1 MQAVFLSPPC
11 PPPPSFPRLTSRAA
25 EPKLKITHT
34 KKTPAKY
41 SQAIKFASQISGRL
55 SLFLDPSEA
64 GSLSPSLDAQ
74 GEKMSWSWHLS
85 WVRSVRDTQ
94 QIDSS
99 DLVFNTPSSTQAL
112 EINNCCQKKGQM
124 KNDNTIPKTSIL
136 CRLVYQ
142 GYTHFLFICVSVCV
156 LLPRQDHSV
165 LQYFKSQ
172 TEQIRDSRQLYSI
185 SYFFDI
191 LVYSF
196 FDILV

>member
-94 QIDSS
+94 QIDRS
-99 DLVFNTPSSTQAL
+99 DPVFNTPSSTKAL
-112 EINNCCQKKGQM
+112 EINNCRQKKGQM

-142 GYTHFLFICVSVCV
+142 GYTHFLLYLYQFVCFY
-156 LLPRQDHSV
+156 PDKIIQ
-165 LQYFKSQ
+165 F
-172 TEQIRDSRQLYSI
+172 YSI
-185 SYFFDI
+185 LKVKLNKSETQDNCIVFRIFLI
-191 LVYSF
+191 FLSSV
-196 FDILV
+196 